1 MLELQTKLNVRRDA
15 YAAEVGGQLRMPF
28 DARQKTR
35 LRTHLVSGE
44 EVAVMLPRGEI
55 LRGGDLLNASDGR
68 IVEVIAEPERVLHIT
83 CASTQALMRAAYHLG
98 NRHVAVEVGNAYL
111 RIAVDHVLEDML
123 TGLGAEV
130 TVLEAPFE
138 PESGAYS
145 GAHRHDDAAHGG
157 GRIHQYGEVAD
168 ADKPHAHPHSAHH
181 HPHR

>member
-1 MLELQTKLNVRRDA
+1 MLELQTKLTAKRDA
-15 YAAEVGGQLRMPF
+15 FAAKVHGQLRLPF

-35 LRTHLVSGE
+35 LRTRLVSGE

-55 LRGGDLLNASDGR
+55 LRGGDLLSASDGR

-83 CASTQALMRAAYHLG
+83 CANTQGLMRAAYHLG
-98 NRHVAVEVGNAYL
+98 NRHVAVEAGNAYL
-111 RIAVDHVLEDML
+111 RIAVDHVLNDML
-123 TGLGAEV
+123 TGLGAMI

-145 GAHRHDDAAHGG
+145 NVHRHEDAGHG
-157 GRIHQYGEVAD
+157 GRIHHYGEHAD
-168 ADKPHAHPHSAHH
+168 AGMAHSHPHSTH

>member
-1 MLELQTKLNVRRDA
+1 MLELQTKLNLRRDA
-15 YAAEVGGQLRMPF
+15 YAAQLHGQLRLPF

-55 LRGGDLLNASDGR
+55 LRGGDLLSASDGR
-68 IVEVIAEPERVLHIT
+68 IVEVIAEPERVLHIS
-83 CASTQALMRAAYHLG
+83 CATTQALMRAAYHLG

-123 TGLGAEV
+123 TGLGAMV

-138 PESGAYS
+138 PEAGAYS
-145 GAHRHDDAAHGG
+145 GAHRHDDAGHG

-168 ADKPHAHPHSAHH
+168 VDKPHTHLHSAHH

>member
-1 MLELQTKLNVRRDA
+1 MLELQTKLKVKRNA
-15 YAAEVGGQLRMPF
+15 HAAEVRDQLRLPF

-44 EVAVMLPRGEI
+44 EVAVMLPRGDI
-55 LRGGDLLNASDGR
+55 LRGGDLLTASDGR

-83 CASTQALMRAAYHLG
+83 CATTQALMRAAYHLG

-123 TGLGAEV
+123 TGLGAAV
-130 TVLEAPFE
+130 TIIEAPFE

-145 GAHRHDDAAHGG
+145 GSHTHESAGQG
-157 GRIHQYGEVAD
+157 GRIHQYGEVTD
-168 ADKPHAHPHSAHH
+168 AGIGHTHPHSSHH